1 MYISTDCAELIVAN
15 GMANPSSEVP
25 HGTEVTV
32 VCDSGYTLFGNNAVI
47 CNRGYFAGLPSCL
60 KGNLIHK
67 FIFYGFLFFPWRL
80 HFPPLVGNI
89 SYLPYLDITSIF

>member
-32 VCDSGYTLFGNNAVI
+32 VCDSGYTLFGNSAVI
-47 CNRGYFAGLPSCL
+47 CNKGYFAGLPSCF

-67 FIFYGFLFFPWRL
+67 FIFYGFLFFSLETRS
-80 HFPPLVGNI
+80 PPLVGNI